1 VLAGAARR
9 GDQRGVLPG
18 KKSILIVDD
27 PATAPEGDAM
37 LLWIHNGLLVASPSG
52 AELRKV
58 AALTAGGANPFKATP
73 FYGRIAQDYQDGAGW
88 LFAADLHTLVAKGQ
102 AGNTPEERQTAEKLG
117 VLDLDQFI
125 IDRRE
130 IDGRAETRAA
140 LTFDQTR
147 RGLAAW
153 LAAPAPMGSLSFF
166 SPDANFV
173 SAFVVKS
180 PVSILDE
187 MLSIK
192 PEFARELADAQAK
205 HGFDLRNDL
214 VAPLGG
220 EIAMGVDG
228 PLLPTPSWKLV
239 AEVYDTARLQQTFQ
253 KAVTQLD
260 AELRA
265 HGKPGVTLTSQ
276 QAGGRT
282 YYAIGSADGKLSI
295 SYLYEDGYMIAG
307 PSRALLEQAIQ
318 LRDSG
323 VTIATTAKF
332 RDLLGPDGQV
342 NVSAL
347 VYTNI
352 APIAKSASAVLP
364 DSVTHGNGKGPGQIT
379 KLLVGQ
385 GPTLYYAYAEP
396 DRIVFAGSNQNP
408 LGLNLGT
415 LASFGGMLG
424 GMHQAAEDAAH

>member
-1 VLAGAARR
+1 VF
-9 GDQRGVLPG
+9 
-18 KKSILIVDD
+18 VDD
-27 PATAPEGDAM
+27 PATAPASGNAM
-37 LLWIHNGLLVASPSG
+37 LLWLHNGLVVASPSG
-52 AELRKV
+52 DELRKV
-58 AALTAGGANPFKATP
+58 AALVNGGANPFKLTA
-73 FYGRIAQDYQDGAGW
+73 FYGRVAQDYRDGAGW
-88 LFAADLHTLVAKGQ
+88 LFAADLHTLISKGEAAK
-102 AGNTPEERQTAEKLG
+102 TPEDQQTAEKLG

-147 RGLAAW
+147 RGIAGW

-192 PEFARELADAQAK
+192 PELAQELADAQAK

-253 KAVTQLD
+253 KAVAQID
-260 AELRA
+260 SELRA
-265 HGKPGVTLTSQ
+265 NGKPGLQITSET
-276 QAGGRT
+276 AGGKT
-282 YYAIGSADGKLSI
+282 YYSIVSGDGTAHA
-295 SYLYEDGYMIAG
+295 SYLFEDGYMIAG
-307 PSRALLEQAIQ
+307 PSRALLEQAVQ
-318 LRDSG
+318 LRSSG
-323 VTIATTAKF
+323 VTLATTAKF

-352 APIAKSASAVLP
+352 APIAQAASKVLP
-364 DSVTHGNGKGPGQIT
+364 SAPAKGGHPNGAAQLGKM
-379 KLLVGQ
+379 LAGQ

-415 LASFGGMLG
+415 LASFGGILG
-424 GMHQAAEDAAH
+424 AMHQGQDAVQ

>member
-1 VLAGAARR
+1 
-9 GDQRGVLPG
+9 
-18 KKSILIVDD
+18 
-27 PATAPEGDAM
+27 
-37 LLWIHNGLLVASPSG
+37 
-52 AELRKV
+52 
-58 AALTAGGANPFKATP
+58 
-73 FYGRIAQDYQDGAGW
+73 
-88 LFAADLHTLVAKGQ
+88 
-102 AGNTPEERQTAEKLG
+102 
-117 VLDLDQFI
+117 
-125 IDRRE
+125 
-130 IDGRAETRAA
+130 
-140 LTFDQTR
+140 
-147 RGLAAW
+147 
-153 LAAPAPMGSLSFF
+153 
-166 SPDANFV
+166 
-173 SAFVVKS
+173 
-180 PVSILDE
+180 
-187 MLSIK
+187 
-192 PEFARELADAQAK
+192 
-205 HGFDLRNDL
+205 
-214 VAPLGG
+214 
-220 EIAMGVDG
+220 VDG
-228 PLLPTPSWKLV
+228 PLLPTPSWKMV

-364 DSVTHGNGKGPGQIT
+364 SGSSNGRHNGPGQIT
-379 KLLVGQ
+379 KMLAGQ

-424 GMHQAAEDAAH
+424 GMHGEEDAVH